1 MSRKFPGAVALSA
14 ALLTGVQTGFIAM
27 AAAQTAQN
35 ISSYTSTDPKQC
47 RQVAIVRGEDGGGT
61 RTCPGPSGLVV
72 VVSEY
77 DLRETVTVGKTR
89 KAAEAEPAASTW
101 FEPFSSTTPT
111 IEWRQDA
118 KNKPPFAMIQR
129 WHLADIN
136 DEDKNGRPKT
146 KQLFVV
152 TRLAPAGAKAGMSVC
167 HVAYI
172 DVKAN
177 PDAIELARDAAD
189 SLARDF
195 KCDTGK
201 VKVVGASGRGVEL
214 ALPR

>member
-1 MSRKFPGAVALSA
+1 MSRTSLA
-14 ALLTGVQTGFIAM
+14 ALMLTSTLLTCGTAM
-27 AAAQTAQN
+27 AQTAQN
-35 ISSYTSTDPKQC
+35 VSSFTSTEPKQC
-47 RQVAIVRGEDGGGT
+47 RQVAVVRGEDDGGT
-61 RTCPGPSGLVV
+61 RTCPGPQGLVV
-72 VVSEY
+72 VISED

-101 FEPFSSTTPT
+101 FEPFSSTTTT
-111 IEWRQDA
+111 IEWRQEA
-118 KNKPPFAMIQR
+118 KDKPPFAMIQR
-129 WHLADIN
+129 WHLADIT
-136 DEDKNGRPKT
+136 DEDKDGRPKS

-152 TRLAPAGAKAGMSVC
+152 TRLAAAGEKPGKSVC

-177 PDAIELARDAAD
+177 ANAIDLAREAAD
-189 SLARDF
+189 TLARDF
-195 KCDTGK
+195 KCDSGK